1 LLGIA
6 RATFAPTAAQRGLT
20 RRNEPVN
27 KSRRDQIAKIKEAL
41 EELRG
46 KIEDLQSEE
55 QDAFDAMPESLQ
67 QSDRGQASEAAA
79 EALQSAYDSADEAIN
94 YLEAAAE

>member
-1 LLGIA
+1 M
-6 RATFAPTAAQRGLT
+6 
-20 RRNEPVN
+20 N

-79 EALQSAYDSADEAIN
+79 DALQSAYDAADEAITN
-94 YLEAAAE
+94 LESAAE

>member
-1 LLGIA
+1 M
-6 RATFAPTAAQRGLT
+6 
-20 RRNEPVN
+20 N

-94 YLEAAAE
+94 YLEAAAK

>member
-1 LLGIA
+1 M
-6 RATFAPTAAQRGLT
+6 
-20 RRNEPVN
+20 NM
-27 KSRRDQIAKIKEAL
+27 SRRDQIAKIKEAL

-79 EALQSAYDSADEAIN
+79 EALQSAYDSADEAISS
-94 YLEAAAE
+94 LESAAE

>member
-1 LLGIA
+1 M
-6 RATFAPTAAQRGLT
+6 
-20 RRNEPVN
+20 N

-55 QDAFDAMPESLQ
+55 QDAFDSMPESLQ
-67 QSDRGQASEAAA
+67 QGERGQASEAAA

-94 YLEAAAE
+94 YLESAAE

>member
-1 LLGIA
+1 MNKD
-6 RATFAPTAAQRGLT
+6 
-20 RRNEPVN
+20 RRN
-27 KSRRDQIAKIKEAL
+27 QIAKIKEAL

-55 QDAFDAMPESLQ
+55 QEAFDAMPESLQ

-94 YLEAAAE
+94 YLETAGE